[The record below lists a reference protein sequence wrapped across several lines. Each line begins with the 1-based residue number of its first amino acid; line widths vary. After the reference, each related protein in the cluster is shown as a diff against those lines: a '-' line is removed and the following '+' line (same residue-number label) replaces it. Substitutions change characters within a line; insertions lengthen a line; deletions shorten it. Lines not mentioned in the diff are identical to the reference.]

1 MGDLDPL
8 AGTPSQRL
16 TLERAKGM
24 VVPLSQAN
32 ELEEV
37 TRFIEKNTQPREAV
51 FMFPEIGAYNFIV
64 DRPFVGRFP
73 VGTLTWF
80 SRSWHH
86 ELLAA
91 LKEQKPRYAVLTKNL
106 PEHFETIYFQKAA
119 SKKYYED
126 VVGFIRENYH
136 VAAETAD
143 STIYKLNE
151 VVKAEQ

>member
-1 MGDLDPL
+1 
-8 AGTPSQRL
+8 
-16 TLERAKGM
+16 M
-24 VVPLSQAN
+24 VVPLEQAK

-37 TRFIEKNTQPREAV
+37 AQFIERNTQPREAV
-51 FMFPEIGAYNFIV
+51 FMFPELGAYNFIV

-80 SRSWHH
+80 NERWHH

-119 SKKYYED
+119 SKKFYDD
-126 VVGFIRENYH
+126 VVNFIRANCH
-136 VAAETAD
+136 VETATTD
-143 STIYKLNE
+143 SIIYKSDE
-151 VVKAEQ
+151 SVKTEK